1 MALTLPFVTLKK
13 QVDVASILFQE
24 LVLNYPDRN
33 DLFIEYYETLKM
45 QQNGPEAK
53 QMLIEHVEQF
63 GYNPQI
69 VSRLQ
74 VHYWEKA
81 FEETLEVLA
90 KGEAYLEDEE
100 LPLGFLFI
108 AGNALT
114 SLKRYDEAQAVFIQA
129 TKQAPDLIDTHLALF
144 STLVTKGDT
153 AGSKLLLLELFEQY
167 GMIPDYCSSVPPQ
180 SIG

>member
-1 MALTLPFVTLKK
+1 MGERK
-13 QVDVASILFQE
+13 
-24 LVLNYPDRN
+24 
-33 DLFIEYYETLKM
+33 
-45 QQNGPEAK
+45 
-53 QMLIEHVEQF
+53 
-63 GYNPQI
+63 
-69 VSRLQ
+69 
-74 VHYWEKA
+74 

-114 SLKRYDEAQAVFIQA
+114 SLKRYDEAEAVFIQA

-167 GMIPDYCSSVPPQ
+167 GMIPRLLLKRATLNLLDEEWQKVLDDCQQVLAYEGLSEESSEYGTANALIQ
-180 SIG
+180 EAKIGMAKDLHANGKVFEAIELFQDCFGNPDTRIH